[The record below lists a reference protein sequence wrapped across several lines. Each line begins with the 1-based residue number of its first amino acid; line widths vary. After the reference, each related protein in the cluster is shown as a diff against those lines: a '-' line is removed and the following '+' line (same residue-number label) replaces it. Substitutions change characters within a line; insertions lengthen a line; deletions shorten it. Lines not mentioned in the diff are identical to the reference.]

1 MKKLK
6 ISWEEYNQ
14 TVEKLAKIIRD
25 SNYPFNMIVAL
36 ARGGLRPGDV
46 LSRIFKVPMAI
57 LSVESYRGDN
67 IEDQRGHMVFS
78 RDLALTVAGIR
89 DKVLLVDDL
98 ADTGITL
105 EKSLQWLKHYY
116 GFYISEIKT
125 ATLWSKKDSKY
136 KPDFCANPLK
146 DSPWIV
152 QPFEVYENIRPKDLK

>member
-105 EKSLQWLKHYY
+105 EKSLQWLKHY
-116 GFYISEIKT
+116 
-125 ATLWSKKDSKY
+125 
-136 KPDFCANPLK
+136 
-146 DSPWIV
+146 
-152 QPFEVYENIRPKDLK
+152 